1 MADKVL
7 SSNLDFYTQ
16 WRGKTGMYEP
26 EAFDLKPSSTAV
38 NHC

>member
-1 MADKVL
+1 MANKVL
-7 SSNLDFYTQ
+7 SSNLDSTPK

-26 EAFDLKPSSTAV
+26 EAFDLKPSSAAV